1 MSVEAPK
8 KSLIDPNNGFTRVYE
23 AETRRLHYSLVLVP
37 PNRYFRSEYVKPAA
51 NIAFCLELTDESNDD
66 LRWNVHGTIDSDI
79 FCNLGF
85 KAQSQRQKN
94 SVPVISPD
102 NLRSARNYG
111 EIDELEASFETHLPL
126 FRVNL
131 ILEHYQVD
139 KFFRAVWR
147 PDGSPEISQVPAIIT
162 GSKPDE
168 SRILPQKMPQEG
180 LKSLASLIVYHEWQ
194 KPEQINDRFEKIVF
208 DFTA

>member
-23 AETRRLHYSLVLVP
+23 AETRRLNYSLVLVP

-51 NIAFCLELTDESNDD
+51 NYAFCLELTDDNNDD
-66 LRWNVHGTIDSDI
+66 LRWRIHGTIDSDI
-79 FCNLGF
+79 FCSLGF

-94 SVPVISPD
+94 SAPVISPD
-102 NLRSARNYG
+102 NLKSARKFG
-111 EIDELEASFETHLPL
+111 EIDELEVSSETHLPL
-126 FRVNL
+126 FRVSL
-131 ILEHYQVD
+131 ILEHGQVD

-147 PDGSPEISQVPAIIT
+147 PDGSPEISQIPAITT
-162 GSKPDE
+162 GSKPE
-168 SRILPQKMPQEG
+168 ENRILPQKMPQPG

-194 KPEQINDRFEKIVF
+194 KPELIKERFEKIEYDLTV
-208 DFTA
+208 